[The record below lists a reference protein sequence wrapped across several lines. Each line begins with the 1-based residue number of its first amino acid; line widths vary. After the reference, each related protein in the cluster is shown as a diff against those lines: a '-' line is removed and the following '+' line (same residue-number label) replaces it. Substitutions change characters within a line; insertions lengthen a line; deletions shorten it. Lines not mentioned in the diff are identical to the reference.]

1 MKTLINFCILLAVTF
16 QLHACGSSLIEI
28 NKNYYSKEDPYST
41 KMQEALNLWKQNKI
55 SEAAGLFE
63 RIAIK
68 EKENWL
74 PYYYTALVYATN
86 SFDNPDKKQVAIN
99 LKKAQNHL
107 NEAEIFTDN
116 TVEVKV
122 LQAMIL
128 LGEMMLDPQNKS
140 QTLAP
145 KIEKLYMEAVTI
157 APKNPRAVAGLA
169 DWKMGEAKWF
179 GRDTTPYCQA
189 FEKALALFEN
199 DAPKETF
206 GPTWGKDRVLSVLN
220 ECSNTK

>member
-1 MKTLINFCILLAVTF
+1 MKTLIHILFITCIGLTSFAGNGTT
-16 QLHACGSSLIEI
+16 AI
-28 NKNYYSKEDPYST
+28 NTSELYSK
-41 KMQEALNLWKQNKI
+41 KMQEALKLWGENKPN
-55 SEAAGLFE
+55 EAAGLFE
-63 RIAIK
+63 RIASK

-74 PYYYTALVYATN
+74 PYYYAALVYATN
-86 SFDNPDKKQVAIN
+86 SFENSDKKQVAIN
-99 LKKAQNHL
+99 LEKAQNHL

-145 KIEKLYMEAVTI
+145 KIEKLYLEAVTLD
-157 APKNPRAVAGLA
+157 PKNPRAVLGLA

-179 GRDTTPYCQA
+179 GRDTTPFCKA
-189 FEKALALFEN
+189 FEKVVLLFES
-199 DAPKETF
+199 DAPKEPF
-206 GPTWGKDRVLSVLN
+206 GPTWGKDRAQQVLN
-220 ECSNTK
+220 DCGQ